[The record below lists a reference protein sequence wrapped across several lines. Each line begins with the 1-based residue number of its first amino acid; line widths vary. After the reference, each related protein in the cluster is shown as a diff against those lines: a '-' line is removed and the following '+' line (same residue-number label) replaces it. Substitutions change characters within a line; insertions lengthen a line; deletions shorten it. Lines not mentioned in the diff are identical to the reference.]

1 MAESVVEAAVSVLL
15 IRSGSKTD
23 ADLIDPNTQLPFVY
37 PVVEKVTWWSTTS
50 TALGVSLAAFGLEGL
65 WKVGGIEEPLVNLWE
80 FNPPY
85 NYYNLPLSV
94 GATALEAP
102 HFPQED

>member
-1 MAESVVEAAVSVLL
+1 MTEVLL
-15 IRSGSKTD
+15 VRNGTKTD
-23 ADLIDPNTQLPFVY
+23 ADLIDPNTGLKLVY

-50 TALGVSLAAFGLEGL
+50 TQLGVSLAAFGLEGL
-65 WKVGGIEEPLVNLWE
+65 WRVGGIEEPLVDVWLYS
-80 FNPPY
+80 PPID
-85 NYYNLPLSV
+85 YYNKPLSA